1 MFWQKSEN
9 KLSLE
14 EFYEQLRFTVCRGNS
29 KNTFWI
35 LVTFIHS
42 KFFNSM
48 TNVVGDIV
56 GTCHWLG
63 SRIIEN
69 SRIFQTYLHE
79 LSSPRLPWGKVGKN
93 KFQLNW
99 HKRPFP
105 GRKMRVGGHLYW
117 TLRWTFHKQFLS
129 IWLLHIIVEPWYM
142 AACTTV
148 RPREFVPS
156 GGPPFSIK
164 SQPIKKSTRY

>member
-1 MFWQKSEN
+1 MNFSNFYPFQIFQFNDKCSRQYSEYLPLIGI
-9 KLSLE
+9 KDS
-14 EFYEQLRFTVCRGNS
+14 
-29 KNTFWI
+29 
-35 LVTFIHS
+35 
-42 KFFNSM
+42 
-48 TNVVGDIV
+48 
-56 GTCHWLG
+56 
-63 SRIIEN
+63 IIEN